1 MIDPAQEAKLP
12 LEEQLRLYVGRLQLW
27 RLCCNT
33 ACHRARACRGDV
45 GDCAAR
51 ISDWTEAVRTE
62 AQRQRNANDPETQML
77 RAALMRQIEGLRRTM
92 PDE

>member
-1 MIDPAQEAKLP
+1 MPMRVERSQSPDAERIAVWTAF
-12 LEEQLRLYVGRLQLW
+12 V
-27 RLCCNT
+27 CNT